1 MGRVKTIARR
11 SFLIGS
17 AAIAGGVA
25 FGTYLYKREGENPL
39 LADLKPG
46 EAAITPYVKIDAQ
59 GITLITPRADV
70 GQGAWSMQAHMIAEE
85 LDIDPATATLSP
97 GPASA
102 IYYNGVVGAEG
113 LPIAAT
119 SDTLLARAG
128 RGAVDVAGKLMGLHI
143 TGGSSTV
150 PDMYDRLRMA
160 GAVARETLIRAAMK
174 QTGLP
179 RDQLRTEDGCV
190 VLPDGLRIEYLDLA
204 VVAADIEP
212 VQDVTLRD
220 PSQWRYLTKPQKRT
234 DMVAKSTGTLTY
246 GIDMVM
252 DGMVYATTRTN
263 PALGG
268 GLIGFDAEAAQ
279 GMRGVRSVLPITGG
293 VAVVADNTWR
303 AFQAAQAVEC
313 DWGPSPYIGNTDEQ
327 FDAVANSMTDDHQDS
342 RFKDEGDVEAALD
355 GANVIEAEYR
365 IPYLA
370 HAPLEPMSVVVKM
383 SQARLDIWTGT
394 QIPRF
399 VQANMAKLTGLDA
412 DNIHVHV
419 LMSGG
424 SFGRR
429 LEDDYIAQAVEIAMQ
444 LPDTPIKMVWQREE
458 DFTHDFPRPLAMA
471 RAKGAVKSGAL
482 DAFDLSIAAPSVA
495 ESSLA
500 RLGQPAIGPDVA
512 IVAGAWDQPFAIPN
526 YRVTGYRTL
535 AMVPISSWRSV
546 GASGNGFLHES
557 FMDELCHAA
566 GVDPLKERLRLCW
579 HDPSRKVL
587 EAVGEMSDWG
597 SDLGPNRGRGLAF
610 TLAFGVPVAEVVEV
624 TNTDDGIRIDKV
636 FVAADV
642 GRVLDPVNF
651 EAQVQGGVIFGLGHA
666 MNCELTYR
674 DGVAEQENFHAYEG
688 MRLYQTPQITVRGL
702 ENGEKLRGIGEPAVP
717 PAAPALANAIFAAT
731 GQRIR
736 ELPLSKSIDFV

>member
-25 FGTYLYKREGENPL
+25 FGTYLYKREGTNPL
-39 LADLKPG
+39 LADLGPG
-46 EAAITPYVKIDAQ
+46 QTAITPYVIIDAN
-59 GITLITPRADV
+59 GVTLITPRADV
-70 GQGAWSMQAHMIAEE
+70 GQGAWSMQAYLIAEE

-102 IYYNGVVGAEG
+102 IYYNGVVGVEAM
-113 LPIAAT
+113 PIAAT
-119 SDTLLARAG
+119 SDTLLARTG
-128 RGAVDVAGKLMGLHI
+128 RSAADVMGKLMGLHI
-143 TGGSSTV
+143 TGGSTTV

-160 GAVARETLIRAAMK
+160 GAVARETLIKAAMA

-179 RDQLRTEDGCV
+179 RDQLSTENGCI
-190 VLPDGLRIEYLDLA
+190 VLPDGLKLEYIDLA
-204 VVAADIEP
+204 AAAAEIEP

-220 PSQWRYLTKPQKRT
+220 PSEWRYLGKPIKRT
-234 DMVAKSTGTLTY
+234 DMAAKSTGTQTY
-246 GIDMVM
+246 GIDMQM
-252 DGMVYATTRTN
+252 EGMVIATTRTN
-263 PALGG
+263 PAIGG
-268 GLIGFDAEAAQ
+268 GMVGFDAETART
-279 GMRGVRSVLPITGG
+279 MRGVKAVMPITGG
-293 VAVVADNTWR
+293 IAVVADNTWR

-313 DWGPSPYIGNTDEQ
+313 DWGPSPYIGDSADQFAAVAASFTDE
-327 FDAVANSMTDDHQDS
+327 MQDS
-342 RFKDEGDVEAALD
+342 RFKDEGDVAAALE
-355 GANVIEAEYR
+355 GAQVINAEYR

-370 HAPLEPMSVVVKM
+370 HAPLEPMSVVVKLTET
-383 SQARLDIWTGT
+383 RLDIWTGT

-399 VQANMAKLTGLDA
+399 VQANAAKLTGMDA
-412 DNIHVHV
+412 DDIHVHV

-458 DFTHDFPRPLAMA
+458 DFTHDFPRPLAIA
-471 RAKGAVKSGAL
+471 RAKGSTRDGQV
-482 DAFDLSIAAPSVA
+482 DTFDLAIAAPSVA

-512 IVAGAWDQPFAIPN
+512 IVAGAWDQPFHIPN
-526 YRVTGYRTL
+526 YRVTGYRTP
-535 AMVPISSWRSV
+535 AMLPISSWRSV

-557 FMDELCHAA
+557 FVDELCHAA
-566 GVDPLKERLRLCW
+566 GADPLAERLRLCW

-624 TNTDDGIRIDKV
+624 TSTDAGIRIDKV

-642 GRVLDPVNF
+642 GRVLDPLNF
-651 EAQVQGGVIFGLGHA
+651 EAQLQGAVIFGLGHA
-666 MNCELTYR
+666 MNCELTYQ
-674 DGVAEQENFHAYEG
+674 DGIAQQDNFHAYEG
-688 MRLYQTPQITVRGL
+688 MRLYQTPEITVRGL
-702 ENGEKLRGIGEPAVP
+702 ENGDKIKGIGEPGVP

-731 GQRIR
+731 GKRIR
-736 ELPLSKSIDFV
+736 ELPLSKSVDFV